1 MSPKLISGVLLF
13 LLLLIQYPLWFG
25 KGGLLRVKE
34 LEGQLK
40 EQATINDSLRLRNQ
54 QLQGD
59 VGSLADGVEAIVPMI
74 ECEWGH
80 VLPGDNMTVSMCHAA
95 AASSWLDE
103 GENLVS
109 ADGLAEYLEK
119 VQL

>member
-59 VGSLADGVEAIVPMI
+59 VGSLADGVEAIEERARQDFGMVK
-74 ECEWGH
+74 
-80 VLPGDNMTVSMCHAA
+80 
-95 AASSWLDE
+95 E
-103 GENLVS
+103 GETLIQLV
-109 ADGLAEYLEK
+109 DPK
-119 VQL
+119 VIQNTVVNAPVGVAPAPKPSGSTPKKPH